1 MLPRIL
7 RCVSA
12 YRKLPRTLVIAKM
25 ASPASP
31 ARGAAAAAVAPAA
44 EAISVG
50 NVSINGKDIPVT
62 ADAHLSADDAAK
74 AVACVPFRDW
84 VQGMDPALDIEG
96 VRIQSIDMFGPRVG
110 FMKFVATANFH
121 GKRVPGIVF
130 MRGGAVAVLVIL
142 VCKGQRWALCTRQPR
157 VPAGMSAFLE
167 IPAGMLDGSGNF
179 SGVAAK
185 ELEEE
190 TGIKITDDKL
200 IDMTELVY
208 GPTSSLMPTGKRS
221 EAAPAAAAAPVAPA
235 SAAAGGS
242 GASAGSASSAAASA
256 FESRAAGGIT
266 AGGHRGV
273 YPSIGGC
280 DEFLRLMHFSMDVD
294 EAFLSDVRGKA
305 TGAIE
310 EGEQITLDLVLLDDL
325 WRCAPDGKTL
335 AALLLYEKLRA
346 LGQLPA

>member
-1 MLPRIL
+1 MLTRILHCASAFRSLPR
-7 RCVSA
+7 RV
-12 YRKLPRTLVIAKM
+12 VVAKM
-25 ASPASP
+25 AAPLSP
-31 ARGAAAAAVAPAA
+31 ARGAASAAAAAPAA
-44 EAISVG
+44 TIDVG
-50 NVSINGKDIPVT
+50 NVSINGKDVPVT
-62 ADAHLSADDAAK
+62 ADAHLSVADAEK

-84 VQGMDPALDIEG
+84 VQGMDPSLDVEG
-96 VRIQSIDMFGPRVG
+96 IRIQSIDMFGPRVG

-142 VCKGQRWALCTRQPR
+142 NCKGERWALCTRQPR

-200 IDMTELVY
+200 VDMTEMVY
-208 GPTSSLMPTGKRS
+208 GPTSSLMPLGKKA
-221 EAAPAAAAAPVAPA
+221 EGVAAPAGAGAAAPAPAAAAAH
-235 SAAAGGS
+235 AAAGA
-242 GASAGSASSAAASA
+242 GAASSVLEA
-256 FESRAAGGIT
+256 RAAGGIT

-294 EAFLSDVRGKA
+294 EAFLREVRGKA

-310 EGEQITLDLVLLDDL
+310 EGEQITLDLVPLDEL
-325 WRCAPDGKTL
+325 WRHAPDGKTL
-335 AALLLYEKLRA
+335 AALLLYEKLLA
-346 LGQLPA
+346 LGKLPA